1 MVFDV
6 VVVGSGIVG
15 LACAWAALQR
25 GDRVLVLERD
35 DRCVGASIRNFGF
48 VTVTGQGRGL
58 TWERARAT
66 REVWAEIAPQAGI
79 ELLQEGLLVLAQREE
94 AVAVLQSL
102 RQQAEGV
109 ELEWIEHADLV
120 VLHPEFAQSPVLG
133 ALYSPYE
140 LRIESRVAV
149 GQLQAWLQRQGVVF
163 QNGAAAH
170 LSHDARLSAAGASI
184 PYGHLV
190 LAPGPDLRYFA
201 PQLVQEQQ
209 VNICRLSMMRVQV
222 PAGYVLPH
230 PVMSDLSLVRYRGY
244 AEQACSASLLARL
257 QAEQPDHLAH
267 GIHLIVVQ
275 SADGS
280 LVVGDSHHY
289 GSTIEPFAQ
298 ADSETLILKEM
309 KTVLQLPEYRV
320 TERWVGQYPSGK
332 QDAVIERIAA
342 DISLVSVTSGT
353 GMSTGFAL
361 AQEWAEMTR

>member
-66 REVWAEIAPQAGI
+66 RDIWAEIAPQAGI
-79 ELLQEGLLVLAQREE
+79 EVLQEGLLVLAQREE

-109 ELEWIEHADLV
+109 ELEWIDQADLV
-120 VLHPEFAQSPVLG
+120 KRHPEFAQSPVLG
-133 ALYSPYE
+133 ALYSPHE

-149 GQLQAWLQRQGVVF
+149 GQLQVWLQRQGVVF

-170 LSHDARLSAAGASI
+170 LSHDGRLSAAGAAI
-184 PYGHLV
+184 AYGHLV
-190 LAPGPDLRYFA
+190 LAPGPDLHHFA
-201 PQLVQEQQ
+201 PHLVQAQQ
-209 VNICRLSMMRVQV
+209 VKTCRLSMLRVQV

-244 AEQACSASLLARL
+244 AEQAGSAALLSRL
-257 QAEQPDHLAH
+257 QAEQAEHLAH

-289 GSTIEPFAQ
+289 DSTIEPFAD
-298 ADSETLILKEM
+298 ARSEALILEEM
-309 KTVLQLPEYRV
+309 QTVLQLPHHRV
-320 TERWVGQYPSGK
+320 TERWVGQYPSGP
-332 QDAVIERIAA
+332 QDALIERLAA

-361 AQEWAEMTR
+361 AQEWAERTR

>member
-102 RQQAEGV
+102 
-109 ELEWIEHADLV
+109 
-120 VLHPEFAQSPVLG
+120 
-133 ALYSPYE
+133 
-140 LRIESRVAV
+140 

-257 QAEQPDHLAH
+257 QAEQPDHLTH